1 MRKCVGVLVIAPLVL
16 ASDAALAEDQA
27 QIDAGAE
34 VYQSKCAECHGERLV
49 NTGAAFDLRKLH
61 ADERSR
67 FNKSVIYG
75 KGQMPSWQGMLTDE
89 EMDELWAYIR
99 SKMDD

>member
-1 MRKCVGVLVIAPLVL
+1 MRKCFGAFVIALLVL
-16 ASDAALAEDQA
+16 ASHAALAEDQA

-61 ADERSR
+61 ADERAR
-67 FNKSVIYG
+67 FNKSVMDG

-99 SKMDD
+99 SKADD

>member
-1 MRKCVGVLVIAPLVL
+1 MRKCFSAFVIAQFVL
-16 ASDAALAEDQA
+16 ASHAALAEDQA

-34 VYQSKCAECHGERLV
+34 IYQSKCAECHGERLV

-61 ADERSR
+61 ADERPR
-67 FNKSVIYG
+67 FNKSVTEG

-99 SKMDD
+99 SKADD